1 MMASFIVEGVRFD
14 FRSVLFAYTIVYLD
28 QDIAISTILLLG
40 VGRYFFGDLGL
51 STMNLIIGLV
61 YIATNLAIFDYIK
74 AKYSTS
80 FQLWLLTMLAIVVA
94 VPISYIRL
102 DSTTLT
108 LSA

>member
-28 QDIAISTILLLG
+28 QDIAISTILLLD

-74 AKYSTS
+74 AKYSTF
-80 FQLWLLTMLAIVVA
+80 FQIWLLTMLAIK
-94 VPISYIRL
+94 PWRRL
-102 DSTTLT
+102 
-108 LSA
+108 A